1 MKVQGKIISGL
12 GNAEFWMEKISKI
25 FEEKY
30 NFKPFLGTLNVLL
43 EREIILDD
51 KEKIM
56 ASEYGG
62 DYDVL
67 VLKCTILGKEAYIV
81 RTTKNNSIDGDHK
94 PNVIEIVADEK
105 LREKFNLKDGNTVCI
120 NI

>member
-1 MKVQGKIISGL
+1 MKVQGKVISGL
-12 GNAEFWMEKISKI
+12 GNAGFWMEKVSRI
-25 FEEKY
+25 FKEKY

-43 EREIILDD
+43 EKELILDD

-62 DYDVL
+62 NYDVL
-67 VLKCTILGKEAYIV
+67 VLKCTILGKDAYIV
-81 RTTKNNSIDGDHK
+81 RTTKNNTFNGDHK
-94 PNVIEIVADEK
+94 PDVIEIIADEK
-105 LREKFNLKDGNTVCI
+105 LREKFNLKDGDIVYI

>member
-1 MKVQGKIISGL
+1 MKVKGKVISGL
-12 GNAEFWMEKISKI
+12 GNAKFWMERICEA

-30 NFKPFLGTLNVLL
+30 KVKPFLGTLNVLL
-43 EREIILDD
+43 ERNLILDD

-67 VLKCTILGKEAYIV
+67 VLKCKILEKEAYIV
-81 RTTKNNSIDGDHK
+81 RTTKNNSFDGDHK

-105 LREKFNLKDGNTVCI
+105 LREKLNLKDGDTVCI

>member
-1 MKVQGKIISGL
+1 MKVQGKVISGL
-12 GNAEFWMEKISKI
+12 SNASFWMSKISKI

-30 NFKPFLGTLNVLL
+30 KFKPFLGTLNILL
-43 EREIILDD
+43 EKDVILDD

-81 RTTKNNSIDGDHK
+81 RTTKNNSFNGDHK
-94 PNVIEIVADEK
+94 PDVIEIVADEK
-105 LREKFNLKDGNTVCI
+105 LREKFNLKDGDTVYI